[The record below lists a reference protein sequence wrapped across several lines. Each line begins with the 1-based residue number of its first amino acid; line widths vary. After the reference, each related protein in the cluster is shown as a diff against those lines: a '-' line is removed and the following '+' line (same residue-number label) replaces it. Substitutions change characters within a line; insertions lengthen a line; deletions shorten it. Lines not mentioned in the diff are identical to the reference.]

1 MYNRYK
7 KEKPFLK
14 IEGEWDGILTATD
27 HSGVSV
33 F

>member
-1 MYNRYK
+1 M
-7 KEKPFLK
+7 K

-33 F
+33 ATMVYTVAPEEV